1 MSTIKADNYEA
12 TTAGNNLIFKANGT
26 EKMRISPNVGGV
38 TNITGVGVGLGG
50 SAINLNSNGTTV
62 HIHENT
68 AGGSSI
74 LHCTNAAQGLGA
86 AKGFICGLWGPDS
99 NKAYVFTYD
108 PVDMLFGTSANIRM
122 TITSAG
128 NVGIGTAS
136 PAAKLDVNGTAKCTA
151 LTLGSSTL
159 STPSGS
165 APIYG
170 ARAWI
175 VFNGFNMTVLNSA
188 NCTVARTTGIAAGV
202 YTITF
207 TTAMPSANYVIVAS
221 CSSYAQANQTVGPPQ
236 IYPSNTGNP
245 TAADTRY
252 AKSASSFTIVVSN
265 GSTKYDLPE
274 IYVAVF
280 A

>member
-99 NKAYVFTYD
+99 NNAYVFTYD
-108 PVDMLFGTSANIRM
+108 PVSMYFGTNAGIRM

-128 NVGIGTAS
+128 DVGIGTTS
-136 PAAKLDVNGTAKCTA
+136 PAAKLDVNGEVR
-151 LTLGSSTL
+151 SST
-159 STPSGS
+159 STTSASNAKTLTTKDYVDSRVANGASIPIGGIIMMQIYNTSGNTFLFTS
-165 APIYG
+165 
-170 ARAWI
+170 
-175 VFNGFNMTVLNSA
+175 TT
-188 NCTVARTTGIAAGV
+188 CTQSNISYSSTTDPAASGTSGPA
-202 YTITF
+202 YT
-207 TTAMPSANYVIVAS
+207 YVAS
-221 CSSYAQANQTVGPPQ
+221 GGNVSTGTYRIIGQFFCATSSGAT
-236 IYPSNTGNP
+236 
-245 TAADTRY
+245 TRNKI
-252 AKSASSFTIVVSN
+252 ALVQRIS
-265 GSTKYDLPE
+265 
-274 IYVAVF
+274 
-280 A
+280 

>member
-12 TTAGNNLIFKANGT
+12 KTAGNNLIFKANGT

-62 HIHENT
+62 HIHEPT

-165 APIYG
+165 APMF
-170 ARAWI
+170 AVRAW
-175 VFNGFNMTVLNSA
+175 VRFT
-188 NCTVARTTGIAAGV
+188 TVAGAVTIRAQGNVSEVTRNSQGD

-207 TTAMPSANYVIVAS
+207 STALPANYAV
-221 CSSYAQANQTVGPPQ
+221 
-236 IYPSNTGNP
+236 TGAGNEWYSP
-245 TAADTRY
+245 
-252 AKSASSFTIVVSN
+252 FN
-265 GSTKYDLPE
+265 GGGG
-274 IYVAVF
+274 IHQVAVNLYSHATATTTSENVDKEIPF
-280 A
+280 

>member
-62 HIHENT
+62 HIHENI

-99 NKAYVFTYD
+99 NNAYVFTYD
-108 PVDMLFGTSANIRM
+108 PVSMYFGTSANIRM

-128 NVGIGTAS
+128 DVGIGTTS
-136 PAAKLDVNGTAKCTA
+136 PAAKLDVNGEVR
-151 LTLGSSTL
+151 SST
-159 STPSGS
+159 STTSASNAKTLTTKDYVDSIFRVGAVVTIGTNMTAVTTPQGVPSGWTVTLPS
-165 APIYG
+165 GGNATIRIPSG
-170 ARAWI
+170 GGTWLCTWI
-175 VFNGFNMTVLNSA
+175 HRGGS
-188 NCTVARTTGIAAGV
+188 G
-202 YTITF
+202 TIGLG
-207 TTAMPSANYVIVAS
+207 YVSIVAG
-221 CSSYAQANQTVGPPQ
+221 TDGTFPL
-236 IYPSNTGNP
+236 
-245 TAADTRY
+245 
-252 AKSASSFTIVVSN
+252 SN
-265 GSTKYDLPE
+265 GGVIMWLRRIS
-274 IYVAVF
+274 
-280 A
+280 